1 MMKLIDSLA
10 STGLRSSF
18 SSLTRL
24 GALALLLGGLGSCQK
39 GGPLR
44 VDNVEPDQGIN
55 AGGDRVV
62 IHGNG
67 FEPGKTQ
74 VEIRFGRSR
83 AEQVAVD
90 SADKIT
96 VVTPPGDKG
105 PVDVTLMFDNGAQFK
120 IAQGFRYVA
129 PSAGEDVRKAFF
141 DKKPGTVKPAPTNTN
156 TTPPPK

>member
-1 MMKLIDSLA
+1 MKLTHSLAGFDLGSSLA
-10 STGLRSSF
+10 SV
-18 SSLTRL
+18 TRL
-24 GALALLLGGLGSCQK
+24 GALALLLGGVASCQK

-74 VEIRFGRSR
+74 VEVRFGRAR

-96 VVTPPGDKG
+96 VVTPAGDKG

-120 IAQGFRYVA
+120 IAQGFRYVV

-141 DKKPGTVKPAPTNTN
+141 DKAAGAKPAPTNTS
-156 TTPPPK
+156 TTPPAK